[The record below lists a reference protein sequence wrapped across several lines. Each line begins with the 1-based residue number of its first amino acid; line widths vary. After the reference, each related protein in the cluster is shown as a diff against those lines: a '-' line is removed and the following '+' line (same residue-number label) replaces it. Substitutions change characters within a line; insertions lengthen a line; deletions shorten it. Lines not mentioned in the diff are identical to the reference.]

1 MILALELFRSVPR
14 YVAARTVGSKLPG
27 LVAGPLAPL
36 RLVHREDPEPRGEG
50 WGRVR
55 PRLAGICGSD
65 LATVSGRSSFYFSPL
80 VSMPF
85 VPGHEVVGELLDD
98 VPADGNGSGPPLRAG
113 QRVVL
118 DPVLSC
124 APRGLAACQ
133 WCAQG
138 ETSRCDRV
146 TVGHLA
152 PGLQTGYCADT
163 GGGWSRLL
171 AAHVSQLHAVPDD
184 LPDERAVLVEP
195 LACAVHA
202 VRRAQVQPSDRVLIV
217 GAGTV
222 GLFTLLAL
230 RALTQAGGVTVV
242 AKHGRQRE
250 LAEAF
255 DATDVV
261 APDRAL
267 KALRRA
273 TRAFLLQPERGG
285 DYLLG
290 GADVAFECTGGR
302 SGLDMALRTVR
313 AGGKVILSGLPTG
326 GADLTPLWY
335 RELELVG
342 AYATGRQ
349 PGAADARP
357 PAGPDGPGANG
368 WAEGSPARSRTSDR
382 SDFDVALEIAATAPL
397 DGVVGAVYPLGR
409 WRDALDHAFGAGKLG
424 TLKVA
429 FDPSME

>member
-1 MILALELFRSVPR
+1 MIIALELYRSITR
-14 YVAARTVGSKLPG
+14 YAAAKAVGGRIPG
-27 LVAGPLAPL
+27 ALAGPVAPL
-36 RLVHREDPEPRGEG
+36 RLVTREEPRLPDAG
-50 WGRVR
+50 WVRVR
-55 PRLAGICGSD
+55 PRLSGICGSD
-65 LATVSGRSSFYFSPL
+65 LATLSGQSSLYFSPL

-85 VPGHEVVGELLDD
+85 TPGHEVVGELLDE
-98 VPADGNGSGPPLRAG
+98 GPGLATG

-124 APRGLAACQ
+124 APRGLPACQ
-133 WCAQG
+133 WCTQG
-138 ETSRCDRV
+138 QTSRCDHV
-146 TVGHLA
+146 TVGHVA
-152 PGLQTGYCADT
+152 AGLQTGYCADT
-163 GGGWSRLL
+163 GGGWSRML
-171 AAHVSQLHAVPDD
+171 AAHVSQLHAVPDA

-202 VRRAQVQPSDRVLIV
+202 VRRARVQPGDTVLVV

-230 RALTQAGGVTVV
+230 RALTQAGRITVV
-242 AKHGRQRE
+242 AKHGRQRD
-250 LAEAF
+250 LAEKF

-261 APDRAL
+261 TPDRAL

-273 TRAFLLQPERGG
+273 TRAFMLRPERGG

-313 AGGKVILSGLPTG
+313 AGGKVVLNGMPTS

-342 AYATGRQ
+342 AYATGHQ
-349 PGAADARP
+349 PDLDHG
-357 PAGPDGPGANG
+357 NG
-368 WAEGSPARSRTSDR
+368 TSAR
-382 SDFDVALEIAATAPL
+382 SDFDVAFDIAARAPL
-397 DGVVGAVYPLGR
+397 DGVVGAVYPLER
-409 WRDALDHAFGAGKLG
+409 WREALDHAFGAGKLG